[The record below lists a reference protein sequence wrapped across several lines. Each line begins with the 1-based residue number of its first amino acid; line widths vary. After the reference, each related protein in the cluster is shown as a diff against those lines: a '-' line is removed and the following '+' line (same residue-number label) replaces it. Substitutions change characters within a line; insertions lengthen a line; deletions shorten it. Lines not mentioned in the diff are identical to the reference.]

1 MKKNE
6 IKIHLTAL
14 AQILAL
20 DRDQFKDFPSYN
32 QYKKNQIYQYRNQ
45 VLSDLLHVEI
55 NDQSIAKT
63 EYGKPYLTD
72 YARVAFNHSH
82 SQKHYALANSLR
94 VQDVGI
100 DVEDLDR
107 VVRFEALAKHAF
119 HPDEYQTWQDLDFD
133 LAYWFKVWTT
143 KEEVLKA
150 SSLGIRL
157 SLNELDTRMHPNAQG
172 GICHHPQIGHFAYQ
186 NFRLPDCM
194 LTVAW
199 RAAPSCAGFQ
209 FPQIDIIRH

>member
-6 IKIHLTAL
+6 IQIHLIAL
-14 AQILAL
+14 AQLLGL

-133 LAYWFKVWTT
+133 LAFWFKVWTT
-143 KEEVLKA
+143 KESVLKA
-150 SSLGIRL
+150 AGLGVRL
-157 SLNELDTRMHPNAQG
+157 SLNELQTNVHPIENG
-172 GICHHPQIGHFAYQ
+172 GMCSHPMIGTFAYQ
-186 NFRLPDCM
+186 NFNLGDVM

-199 RAAPSCAGFQ
+199 RSEASCKGFN
-209 FPQIDIIRH
+209 FPKIQIFK